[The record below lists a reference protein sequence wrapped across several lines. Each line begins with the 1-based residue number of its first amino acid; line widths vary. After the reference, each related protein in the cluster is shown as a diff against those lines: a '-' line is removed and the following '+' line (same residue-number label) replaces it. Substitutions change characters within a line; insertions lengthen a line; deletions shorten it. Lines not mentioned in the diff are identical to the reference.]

1 MLLGK
6 LLQIAE
12 LNAGVQRQNFKACNL
27 EVIAEDV
34 LDLYSFFA
42 EEKGVTLQKKKID
55 RVIING
61 DSNLLASALANLVD
75 NAVKYAHSH
84 ASVEI
89 KKRFDNKISIIVED
103 DGPGL
108 PESEYE
114 NVGKYFYRF
123 NNDSEGFGLGLT
135 SVAAIIELHR
145 GELIFSKGVSGL
157 KVTIVLPV

>member
-1 MLLGK
+1 QQDAIEEVENLSVLLGK

-12 LNAGVQRQNFKACNL
+12 LNAGVQRQNFKDCNL

-42 EEKGVTLQKKKID
+42 EEKGITLQKKKID
-55 RVIING
+55 KVIING

-89 KKRFDNKISIIVED
+89 KKR
-103 DGPGL
+103 
-108 PESEYE
+108 
-114 NVGKYFYRF
+114 
-123 NNDSEGFGLGLT
+123 
-135 SVAAIIELHR
+135 
-145 GELIFSKGVSGL
+145 
-157 KVTIVLPV
+157 

>member
-1 MLLGK
+1 
-6 LLQIAE
+6 
-12 LNAGVQRQNFKACNL
+12 
-27 EVIAEDV
+27 
-34 LDLYSFFA
+34 
-42 EEKGVTLQKKKID
+42 
-55 RVIING
+55 
-61 DSNLLASALANLVD
+61 VD

-145 GELIFSKGVSGL
+145 GQLIFLQRSIRLESHHCAACLSLTKPFKHDQ
-157 KVTIVLPV
+157 KVMKLSP